1 MLVTVSGATDLG
13 LERAHNE
20 DALVLDG
27 FVSTARHAH
36 VELAL
41 APAGRSTAIAVVDGM
56 GGHAAGDRAS
66 RLVAH
71 WIADAAPFAVTH
83 EDLIRLL
90 EGAHEAVRAEMAA
103 LPSTAGMGATVAG
116 VLLRADQPAL
126 VFNVGDSRVYEVID
140 GCLVQLSVDD
150 SPPRP
155 AGMPE
160 DARMVL
166 ITQALGTDRAQ
177 APTPHLHALDLT
189 LGSRLLLCSDGLT
202 DYASL
207 DAIEEL
213 LTDPATDASTLCDL
227 ACSGG
232 GGDNVSVVLVTVSG

>member
-1 MLVTVSGATDLG
+1 VLVTVSGATDVG

-27 FVSTARHAH
+27 FVSTSRHAH
-36 VELAL
+36 LEVAL
-41 APAGRSTAIAVVDGM
+41 APTRGSTVIAVVDGM

-71 WIADAAPFAVTH
+71 LLADAGPSAVTP
-83 EDLIRLL
+83 DDVTGLIVD
-90 EGAHEAVRAEMAA
+90 AHGAVRAEMAA

-116 VLLRADQPAL
+116 VLLRAEGPSL
-126 VFNVGDSRVYEVID
+126 VFNVGDSRVYEIID
-140 GCLVQLSVDD
+140 GCLVQISVDD

-166 ITQALGTDRAQ
+166 ITQAIGTNRAE
-177 APTPHLHALDLT
+177 APTPHLHAVDLAV
-189 LGSRLLLCSDGLT
+189 GSRLLLCSDGLT

-207 DAIEEL
+207 DRIEEL
-213 LTDPATDASTLCDL
+213 LADPATDASTLCEL
-227 ACSGG
+227 ACAGG
-232 GGDNVSVVLVTVSG
+232 GGDNVSVVLVTVTG